1 MQKMM
6 MMVLAVAVLALG
18 AGQAFAHEDFRV
30 IGTVMSH
37 QDSNIEVQSRDGTM
51 TSIRLDRQTLITR
64 DTKTVAAAQL
74 EIGVSVVVD
83 AYGDSADDLL
93 ALDIRIVPPIAP
105 Q

>member
-6 MMVLAVAVLALG
+6 TTVVAVAALALG
-18 AGQAFAHEDFRV
+18 AGHAFAHEDFRV
-30 IGTVMSH
+30 IGTVMAH
-37 QDSNIEVQSRDGTM
+37 HDSNIEVQSRDGTM

-83 AYGDSADDLL
+83 AYGDSTDDLL

>member
-1 MQKMM
+1 MRKMM
-6 MMVLAVAVLALG
+6 TRVVAVAVLALG
-18 AGQAFAHEDFRV
+18 AGHSFAHEDFRV

-37 QDSNIEVQSRDGTM
+37 QDSNIEVQSRDGKM
-51 TSIRLDRQTLITR
+51 TSIRLDRQTLIMR

-83 AYGDSADDLL
+83 AYGDSAEDLL

>member
-6 MMVLAVAVLALG
+6 TRVIAVAALALG
-18 AGQAFAHEDFRV
+18 ASHAVAHEDFRV

-37 QDSNIEVQSRDGTM
+37 QDSNIEVQSRDGSL

-64 DTKTVAAAQL
+64 DTKTVAATQV

-83 AYGDSADDLL
+83 AYGDSAEDLL
-93 ALDIRIVPPIAP
+93 ALEIRIVPPIAT

>member
-1 MQKMM
+1 MRKMM
-6 MMVLAVAVLALG
+6 TRVVAVAVLALA
-18 AGQAFAHEDFRV
+18 AGHSFAHEDFRV

>member
-1 MQKMM
+1 MRQMM
-6 MMVLAVAVLALG
+6 TKVIAVAALALG
-18 AGQAFAHEDFRV
+18 AGHAFAHEDFRV

-37 QDSNIEVQSRDGTM
+37 QGSNIEVQSKDGRM

-64 DTKTVAAAQL
+64 DTKTVAATQV
-74 EIGVSVVVD
+74 ETGVSVVVD

-93 ALDIRIVPPIAP
+93 ALEIRIVPPIVT

>member
-1 MQKMM
+1 MQNMM
-6 MMVLAVAVLALG
+6 MRVVAVSALALG
-18 AGQAFAHEDFRV
+18 AGHAFAHEDFRV

-37 QDSNIEVQSRDGTM
+37 QDSSIEVQSRDGTM

-83 AYGDSADDLL
+83 AYGDSTNDLL
-93 ALDIRIVPPIAP
+93 ALDIRIVSPIAT